1 MTRRGNGYKNLKTVD
16 RDTMNRIVHCIWRIQ
31 SAQVPRPGENHGSI
45 KYNLIPL
52 WFPPQFLH
60 LPMQLKAKIQWYNW
74 WSYHEKT
81 KKKKLNKYQSRGILW
96 NTWIRLSPDVKAMK
110 NKERYGSITIKCSL
124 RRHGL

>member
-31 SAQVPRPGENHGSI
+31 SAQVPHPARTMEVLNTTSSHSDFLLSFSI
-45 KYNLIPL
+45 YQCNWKPKYNDTTDGLI
-52 WFPPQFLH
+52 
-60 LPMQLKAKIQWYNW
+60 MK
-74 WSYHEKT
+74 
-81 KKKKLNKYQSRGILW
+81 KKKKLNKYQSRGLLW
-96 NTWIRLSPDVKAMK
+96 KTWIRLSPDVKAMK